1 MTIAKSF
8 TLVSVEG
15 TEPSTTPVTVATPT
29 IFKADPLFSVILP
42 REGTELEIVVYFTR
56 LPTVAIPIKDVPA
69 VVIV

>member
-1 MTIAKSF
+1 MDSFPLPKFLWILLLTIAKSF

-42 REGTELEIVVYFTR
+42 REGTELEIVV
-56 LPTVAIPIKDVPA
+56 
-69 VVIV
+69 